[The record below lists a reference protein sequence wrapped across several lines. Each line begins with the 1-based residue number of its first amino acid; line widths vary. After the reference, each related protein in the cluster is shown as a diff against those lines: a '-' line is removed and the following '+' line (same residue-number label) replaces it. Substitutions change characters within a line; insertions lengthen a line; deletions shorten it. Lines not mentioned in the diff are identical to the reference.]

1 MRARINLTTFVS
13 ALMVLGMFLFISN
26 TLSATENPLH
36 HFEISTPNS
45 PVIGE
50 KADISITSH
59 DAEGAQIDAGI
70 KLLTVHL
77 TSFTGN
83 RELTAEMIK
92 GKTDLSVPVSDRLT
106 IVQVSEKDGSSDV
119 VNSAV
124 IHAVWRAQ

>member
-1 MRARINLTTFVS
+1 
-13 ALMVLGMFLFISN
+13 MFLFLSI
-26 TLSATENPLH
+26 TLSAADNPLH
-36 HFEISTPNS
+36 HFEIFTPNS

-59 DAEGAQIDAGI
+59 DAEGAHIDSGKKWLI
-70 KLLTVHL
+70 VHL

-92 GKTDLSVPVSDRLT
+92 GKADLSVLVSDRLT
-106 IVQVSEKDGSSDV
+106 IVQVSEKDSPDV

-124 IHAVWRAQ
+124 IHAVWGAQ